1 MLRRLPEPVVSRAGA
16 AVFGLV
22 MALATVAF
30 VVPILPLDDSLK
42 QGDRAPRTLVALRDA
57 QYVSDVLTQAAR
69 DAAAAAVDPVTLPMD
84 QSVLASQ
91 LERVEALFDDVAT
104 IRARTDLSLEQKLA
118 QVNQLEGAEAL
129 SSQGRSNLV
138 FVTDEQFDALRVAVV
153 DGVRAIL
160 EEPVLES
167 EVQQKVDAYLA
178 PRSGT
183 STPADVSA
191 LREML
196 RAFVVANV
204 QIDEQATEER
214 REAARANE
222 APRVRSFSEGQVI
235 VNEGELLDAAAIEAL
250 KATGVIND
258 AFDYEDLLGGTVFAG
273 GFGLLLGVYV
283 YQLQPFSPPARRR
296 MLLSGITMVL
306 TLLGVRLLLPP
317 LLPDTDRQYWPYAIP
332 VAAAAMVVSSFGAL
346 RFAAVVAIGVALFAT
361 FIAATAPEVPGASF
375 GSAVD
380 GLQLATVYAASGLAG
395 AVAVHRAERLSRYA
409 VAALAVAFAV
419 WLSLAA
425 FWLLE
430 DTRTSETFGWL
441 SLAAIINGL
450 ASAVLGIGVYVLLS
464 MALGVTTRLQLMEL
478 AQAGHPLMRRLQ
490 DEAPGTYHH
499 SMMVAALA
507 ERAADKIG
515 ADSLVVR
522 AGSYFHDIGKLAKPG
537 YYIENML
544 DNQPSPHDSMAPEE
558 SAAVI
563 IEHVTNGVEIA
574 RRHRLPDIVREFIP
588 QHHGTRLV
596 TYFYRQAVQ
605 GGREV
610 DPVKFRYL
618 GPRPQTKEAAIV
630 MLADSCEA
638 VVRARQARTGEE
650 MDILVDSVFAERL
663 AEGQFD
669 QCDITMR
676 ELQLIADSFKA
687 TLRAVYHPRIEY
699 PPPASDEVLQAAS
712 SP

>member
-1 MLRRLPEPVVSRAGA
+1 MLRRLPEPTVSRAGA
-16 AVFGLV
+16 AMFGLV
-22 MALATVAF
+22 IALAATVF
-30 VVPILPLDDSLK
+30 VVPILPIDDSLK
-42 QGDRAPRTLVALRDA
+42 EGDRAPRTLIAIHDA
-57 QYVSDVLTQAAR
+57 QYVSEVLTEAAR
-69 DAAAAAVDPVTLPMD
+69 EAAAAAVDPVTLPMD
-84 QSVLASQ
+84 QSVQ
-91 LERVEALFDDVAT
+91 LQQLDAVGSLFDDVLA
-104 IRARTDLSLEQKLA
+104 IRQRTDLSLEQKLA

-138 FVTDEQFDALRVAVV
+138 FVDDEQFDALRMAVE
-153 DGVRAIL
+153 DGIRAIL
-160 EEPVLES
+160 DGPVLAS
-167 EVQQKVDAYLA
+167 EVQQKIDAYLA
-178 PRSGT
+178 PQSGT
-183 STPADVSA
+183 AVPSDASA

-196 RAFVVANV
+196 RAFVVPNV
-204 QIDEQATEER
+204 EIDQNATEER
-214 REAARANE
+214 RAAARANE

-258 AFDYEDLLGGTVFAG
+258 TFDYEDLLGGAVFAG

-296 MLLSGITMVL
+296 MLLTGITIVL

-317 LLPDTDRQYWPYAIP
+317 LLPDTDQQYWPYAIP
-332 VAAAAMVVSSFGAL
+332 VAAAAMVVSSFAAL
-346 RFAAVVAIGVALFAT
+346 RFAAVVATGVALFAT
-361 FIAATAPEVPGASF
+361 FIAATAPELPGATF

-380 GLQLATVYAASGLAG
+380 ALKLATVYATSGLAG

-409 VAALAVAFAV
+409 MAALAVAFAAWV
-419 WLSLAA
+419 SLVA

-430 DTRTSETFGWL
+430 DARTSETFGWL
-441 SLAAIINGL
+441 SLAAVINGL
-450 ASAVLGIGVYVLLS
+450 ASSILGIGVYVLLS

-522 AGSYFHDIGKLAKPG
+522 AGAYFHDIGKLAKPG

-544 DNQPSPHDSMAPEE
+544 DNQPSPHDTMRPEE

-563 IEHVTNGVEIA
+563 IEHVTNGIEIA
-574 RRHRLPDIVREFIP
+574 RRHRLPDVVREFIP

-596 TYFYRQAVQ
+596 AYFYRQAVQ
-605 GGREV
+605 GGQGVEPSR
-610 DPVKFRYL
+610 FRYQ
-618 GPRPQTKEAAIV
+618 GPRPQTKEAAII

-650 MDILVDSVFAERL
+650 MDLLVDSVFAERL

-669 QCDITMR
+669 ECDITMR

-699 PPPASDEVLQAAS
+699 PPPAADEILQAAS

>member
-1 MLRRLPEPVVSRAGA
+1 MLRRLPDPVVSRTGA
-16 AVFGLV
+16 AMFGLV
-22 MALATVAF
+22 MALATMAF
-30 VVPILPLDDSLK
+30 VVPILPGNDSPRE
-42 QGDRAPRTLVALRDA
+42 GDRAPRTLVALRDA
-57 QYVSDVLTQAAR
+57 QYVSEVLTEAAR
-69 DAAAAAVDPVTLPMD
+69 EAAAAAVDPVTLPMD
-84 QSVLASQ
+84 HSVLTQQ
-91 LERVEALFDDVAT
+91 LERVDGLFNDVAA

-118 QVNQLEGAEAL
+118 QVNQIEDAEAL

-138 FVTDEQFDALRVAVV
+138 FISDEEFDALRLAVE
-153 DGVRAIL
+153 DGLRAIL
-160 EEPVLES
+160 DGPVLES
-167 EVQQKVDAYLA
+167 EIQQKVDAYLA
-178 PRSGT
+178 PQTGT
-183 STPADVSA
+183 ATPSNVSA

-196 RAFVVANV
+196 RVFVVANV
-204 QIDEQATEER
+204 QVDEQATEER

-235 VNEGELLDAAAIEAL
+235 VNEGEVLDAAAIEAL
-250 KATGVIND
+250 RATGVIND
-258 AFDYEDLLGGTVFAG
+258 SFDYEDFLGGALFAG

-283 YQLQPFSPPARRR
+283 YQLQPFSAPARRR
-296 MLLSGITMVL
+296 MMLSGITIVV

-317 LLPDTDRQYWPYAIP
+317 LLPDTGRHYWPYAIP
-332 VAAAAMVVSSFGAL
+332 VAAAAMVVSSFAAL
-346 RFAAVVAIGVALFAT
+346 RFAAVVAIGVALFAA
-361 FIAATAPEVPGASF
+361 FIAATAPEIAGASF
-375 GSAVD
+375 RSAID
-380 GLQLATVYAASGLAG
+380 GLQLATVYAAGGLAG

-409 VAALAVAFAV
+409 VAAVAVALAVWV
-419 WLSLAA
+419 SLAA

-430 DTRTSETFGWL
+430 DTQATETLGWL
-441 SLAAIINGL
+441 SLAAAVNGL

-490 DEAPGTYHH
+490 DEAPGTFHH

-522 AGSYFHDIGKLAKPG
+522 AGAYFHDIGKLAKPG
-537 YYIENML
+537 FYIENML
-544 DNQPSPHDSMAPEE
+544 DNQPSPHEAMAPEE

-574 RRHRLPDIVREFIP
+574 RRNRLPNVVREFIP

-605 GGREV
+605 AGHQV
-610 DPVKFRYL
+610 DPAKFRYR

-650 MDILVDSVFAERL
+650 MDALVDSVFAERL

-669 QCDITMR
+669 ECDITMR

-699 PPPASDEVLQAAS
+699 PPPATDEVIHAAS
-712 SP
+712 PP